1 MTPWES
7 SEGCPICGQRTLLGC
22 LDRDFRTGRFRCCRC
37 WRREM
42 EKREALNEGL
52 PPEEREEIVPWP
64 VATQTHVR
72 DSGCGAAAEY
82 YRKGSEYGRE
92 WTKNDAEADELTQL
106 ERWKASIGWEWD
118 RCFDENPTSGYGMDE
133 LMVFEIWP
141 DEGRDRQA

>member
-22 LDRDFRTGRFRCCRC
+22 LDRDFRTGLFRCCRC

-42 EKREALNEGL
+42 EKREAFNEGL

-72 DSGCGAAAEY
+72 DSGRGAAAV
-82 YRKGSEYGRE
+82 
-92 WTKNDAEADELTQL
+92 EAVGYT
-106 ERWKASIGWEWD
+106 
-118 RCFDENPTSGYGMDE
+118 PTSRSTTREEAGWSSRRWITASWTPLADC
-133 LMVFEIWP
+133 
-141 DEGRDRQA
+141 GRTTAG